1 MARVCRPTLGGPKAL
16 SIPGYRDNN
25 WQWPEQTVQYNEGTA
40 AQVPAW
46 ICIGEGEKLYL
57 ARIYV
62 TLKPAV
68 NDPQGQ
74 TVLSSLKSLGFA
86 QVYDVRMGKYL
97 ELRIDEADRS
107 RAEAMVADMCR
118 KLLSNPVIEEFSFE
132 LHESPSASGPSS
144 S

>member
-1 MARVCRPTLGGPKAL
+1 M
-16 SIPGYRDNN
+16 
-25 WQWPEQTVQYNEGTA
+25 
-40 AQVPAW
+40 
-46 ICIGEGEKLYL
+46 YL

-86 QVYDVRMGKYL
+86 QVDDVRMGKYL

-132 LHESPSASGPSS
+132 LHESPSASCPSS